1 MSMLLRNEDLE
12 KKISSY
18 AIKRGGISKN
28 RAMSELIEI
37 GLENTKNAALDLSHL
52 EKAVINQIN
61 EVISPALKQI
71 QSNIYNTTLYSI
83 SAALLNA
90 QLIADLSDDPELAL
104 DSWIR
109 AQKKA
114 IELSNGSNLEALNFS
129 IQKEVI
135 NND

>member
-90 QLIADLSDDPELAL
+90 QLIADLSDDSELAL

-114 IELSNGSNLEALNFS
+114 IELSNGSNLEALNFR